1 YKTVFYCL
9 GNNVLVIA
17 IVNICFKKGGT
28 ERRDKAQQNSAS
40 ERNFGEGK
48 RLAVSK
54 KKPPQGGSVNTYIR
68 KGLFAFNRQRHALA
82 AADA

>member
-1 YKTVFYCL
+1 M
-9 GNNVLVIA
+9 IA

-28 ERRDKAQQNSAS
+28 ERRDNAQQNSAS
-40 ERNFGEGK
+40 ERNFWQGNAWRE
-48 RLAVSK
+48 AK
-54 KKPPQGGSVNTYIR
+54 KKPPQGGSVNAYIR